1 MSKHRARGL
10 DRDLG
15 TLTLNGVARV
25 RWHLTLTYW
34 RAWWFLAGVIS

>member
-15 TLTLNGVARV
+15 SLVGNGAAWAWGWARIWAVLAYRAV
-25 RWHLTLTYW
+25 R
-34 RAWWFLAGVIS
+34 

>member
-15 TLTLNGVARV
+15 TLTLNGAARL
-25 RWHLTLTYW
+25 RWYSTLAWW
-34 RAWWFLAGVIS
+34 RACYFWAGLL

>member
-15 TLTLNGVARV
+15 SLTLNGAAWAWGWIRI
-25 RWHLTLTYW
+25 WSALAY
-34 RAWWFLAGVIS
+34 RAIR